1 MKKHLFFATAVFA
14 VLFVSCNPKHQIE
27 TEQISFS
34 KSFCLTDACTDSL
47 YMSYE
52 IEFPTLL
59 DNKDA
64 LTLIQQDIISHIFSA
79 EYKNMPL
86 QGAINKYVAFS
97 REEYMANNRAYAE
110 KLRQEE
116 DEFAASLSEEQISTG
131 RVTWF
136 DNCKTAGDICVLC
149 YELEQYIYMGGAHG
163 VNTRM
168 FYNYDTESGRLLSE
182 SDIFCEGFEQPI
194 ARLLQNTLIEQ
205 SEEFHSRQDFLDAGF
220 EFDSI
225 RPNGNFALTDDAVTY
240 LFNPY
245 EIAPYVYG
253 ETEITL
259 DRSLIKDYL
268 KQ

>member
-1 MKKHLFFATAVFA
+1 MNKHLFLATAVLCLLLA
-14 VLFVSCNPKHQIE
+14 SCNPKHLIE
-27 TEQISFS
+27 TEQISFT
-34 KSFCLTDACTDSL
+34 KSFCLTDACNDSL
-47 YMSYE
+47 SLSYE

-59 DNKDA
+59 DNKEA
-64 LTLIQQDIISHIFSA
+64 LARIQQDIISRIFSD
-79 EYKNMPL
+79 EYKNVPL
-86 QGAINKYVAFS
+86 QEAINKYVAFS

-116 DEFAASLSEEQISTG
+116 DEFAASLSEEQVTTG

-136 DNCKTAGDICVLC
+136 GNCKTAGDICVLT
-149 YELEQYIYMGGAHG
+149 YELEQYVYMGGAHG

-168 FYNYDTESGRLLSE
+168 FFNYDTQTGRLLTE
-182 SDIFCEGFEQPI
+182 SDIFREGFEQPV

-225 RPNGNFALTDDAVTY
+225 HPNGNFALTDDAVTY

-268 KQ
+268 KK